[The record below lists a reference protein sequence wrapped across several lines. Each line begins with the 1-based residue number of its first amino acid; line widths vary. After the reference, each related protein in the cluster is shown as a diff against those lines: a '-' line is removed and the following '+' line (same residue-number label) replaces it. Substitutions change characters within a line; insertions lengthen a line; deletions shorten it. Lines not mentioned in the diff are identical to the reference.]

1 MVLLHTLSGEIKN
14 FLKGQEKM
22 TNNEEEKKK
31 QTTELFTRDQDIMVN
46 R

>member
-1 MVLLHTLSGEIKN
+1 MVLLHTLSDEIKN

-22 TNNEEEKKK
+22 TNNEEKKIK
-31 QTTELFTRDQDIMVN
+31 QTTELFTHDQDIMAN